1 MSNLIERAT
10 IVADAH
16 HDGRKTKGQAEVW
29 GVDTPNEVVVSVS
42 SMQGFA
48 PGTRGYHSG
57 GVAAFSAAEARALA
71 EALLAAA
78 DAAERL

>member
-29 GVDTPNEVVVSVS
+29 GVDTCWTS
-42 SMQGFA
+42 SK
-48 PGTRGYHSG
+48 
-57 GVAAFSAAEARALA
+57 SASTPRW
-71 EALLAAA
+71 
-78 DAAERL
+78 